1 MKGNVCIVSALAA
14 GASVTA
20 SALGI
25 GDGLHGF
32 TVKSVADLPE
42 VHGRLVRMV
51 YEKTGTELAWLDRD
65 DENMTFGISFRTL
78 PEDDTGV
85 AHIMEHSVLC
95 GSGKYPVKEPF
106 VDLLKSSLQT
116 FLNAY
121 TSKDQT
127 VYPVS
132 SRNRIDFANLASVYL
147 DAVFDP
153 LSVRT
158 PEAFRQEGWHWEK
171 VNDKV
176 PVRNGVVYNEM
187 KGVYANPESVAFREL
202 CRVLYP
208 DTVYHHDS
216 GGKPSAIPNLT
227 FEQYQ
232 AFYRRHYHPTN
243 ARVFLD
249 GRVDLDATLA
259 MLDGYFVRYDRV
271 DPGAPIPAQ
280 KPVSAEKTVRFALGK
295 DEQTANRTMLVEGWT
310 FGDFSDCLS
319 ALQMQVL
326 MDVIVGSNESPLKKA
341 VLERGLAEDVN
352 GMFFSW
358 RQLSAC
364 VLAKNV
370 RDGKVDELRAVMR
383 NVLEELANKGLDHV
397 RLAAVLDRKEFNVR
411 EHFSGGSATTG
422 VDFMGEALDQWLY
435 GGDPADAFRTKEL
448 FANLRAQIPA
458 GGFEKFL
465 RRTLLDNAHR
475 AQVTLVPSETL
486 IAEEA
491 EADRAERERIA
502 SGWDAATRKRLAA
515 ETAALDAF
523 RAKVDTPEDMAKLPV
538 LPRASIPKR
547 GKDLTWTVDNSSG
560 VHTVRVA
567 AGAQGVY
574 HLRLSFAVDDL
585 SDGELA
591 DLPILGCLLGDLA
604 TKDHSVLELHNA
616 VDAGLGN
623 LTATPGVYAPD
634 GDERT
639 AVCVFSVV
647 VAGLDSKWGEAVK
660 LVPEILLRT
669 RFDDAKA
676 AGDLVR
682 QRRLEL
688 ERRAASIAGRVMAR
702 HHAAAPFSAR
712 GAVEDV
718 FSGLAALRR
727 TQAVDDAFSRDAGGE
742 LARLAALAAKV
753 FSRSRLTVYLSD
765 NLSGASAAELVAC
778 LPEDPRGAPVV
789 RTPPPRR
796 REGFAIAGET
806 SYAARGGWAGQ
817 ALPGQARVAARYLS
831 LAYFWDEIRVKG
843 GAYGGGLRLGGSGD
857 IGFLSWR
864 DPQPAR
870 SLGVYDGA
878 GAALRRFAA
887 GNETIDRYV
896 VGTIADV
903 DLCMKPSTKVAKA
916 QSLHAIGETW
926 ETVQRLRGEVLATE
940 KADFGRI
947 ADMLDASVRDASV
960 CVIGGAH
967 SLESCSNLVDRV
979 EAINL
984 K

>member
-1 MKGNVCIVSALAA
+1 M
-14 GASVTA
+14 TA
-20 SALGI
+20 SALGL

-32 TVKSVADLPE
+32 TVKSVADLSE

-51 YEKTGTELAWLDRD
+51 HEKTGTELAWLDRD

-85 AHIMEHSVLC
+85 AHILEHSVLC

-132 SRNRIDFANLASVYL
+132 SRNRRDFANLVSVYL

-171 VNDKV
+171 VGDPV

-187 KGVYANPESVAFREL
+187 KGVYANPDSVAFREL
-202 CRVLYP
+202 CRLLYP

-216 GGKPSAIPNLT
+216 GGRPSAIPGLT
-227 FEQYQ
+227 FERYK
-232 AFYRRHYHPTN
+232 AFYRRHYHPSN

-280 KPVSAEKTVRFALGK
+280 KPVAAEKTVRFALGK
-295 DEQTANRTMLVEGWT
+295 NEKSADRAMLVEGWT

-326 MDVIVGSNESPLKKA
+326 LDAIAGSNESPLKKA

-352 GMFFSW
+352 GVFFSW
-358 RQLSAC
+358 RQLSAGIF
-364 VLAKNV
+364 AKNV

-397 RLAAVLDRKEFNVR
+397 RLAAVLDRKEFDVR

-435 GGDPADAFRTKEL
+435 GGDPADAFRTKKL
-448 FANLRAQIPA
+448 FDDLRAQIPA

-465 RRTLLDNAHR
+465 KRALLDNVHHAR
-475 AQVTLVPSETL
+475 LVLVPSATL
-486 IAEEA
+486 TAEEA
-491 EADRAERERIA
+491 EADRTERERIA
-502 SGWDAATRKRLAA
+502 SGWDDATRKRLAA

-523 RAKVDTPEDMAKLPV
+523 RAKVDSPEDLAKLPV

-547 GKDLTWTVDNSSG
+547 GKDLAWTVDGASG
-560 VHTVRVA
+560 VPTVHVA

-585 SDGELA
+585 SDEELS

-604 TKDHSVLELHNA
+604 TKQHSVLELHNA
-616 VDAGLGN
+616 VDAGLGSFN
-623 LTATPGVYAPD
+623 AVPGVFAPD
-634 GDERT
+634 GDART
-639 AVCVFSVV
+639 AACVFSVV
-647 VAGLDSKWGEAVK
+647 VAGLDSKWGEAVR
-660 LVPEILLRT
+660 LVPEILLFT

-676 AGDLVR
+676 AGDLVK
-682 QRRLEL
+682 QRRLGL
-688 ERRAASIAGRVMAR
+688 ERMAASISGRMMAR
-702 HHAAAPFSAR
+702 RHAAAPFSAR
-712 GAVEDV
+712 GAVEDA
-718 FSGLAALRR
+718 FEGLVALRR
-727 TQAVDDAFSRDAGGE
+727 TQAVDEAFARDADGE
-742 LARLAALAAKV
+742 LVRLAALAAKI
-753 FSRSRLTVYLSD
+753 FSRSRLTVYVSD

-778 LPEDPRGAPVV
+778 LPEGSRDAPVA
-789 RTPPPRR
+789 RKPPPRR
-796 REGFAIAGET
+796 REGFSIAGET

-831 LAYFWDEIRVKG
+831 LAYFWEEIRVKG

-878 GAALRRFAA
+878 GDALRRFVA
-887 GNETIDRYV
+887 GDEPIDRYV

-903 DLCMKPSTKVAKA
+903 DPCMKPSAKLARA

-926 ETVQRLRGEVLATE
+926 ETMQRVRAEVLATE
-940 KADFGRI
+940 KPDLARI
-947 ADMLDASVRDASV
+947 ADQLDASVRDASV
-960 CVIGGAH
+960 CVIGGAR
-967 SLESCSNLVDRV
+967 SLEACSNLVDRV
-979 EAINL
+979 ESISR